1 MYKEINPL
9 YSFLSVQFCGVMYIH
24 DVVLLSA
31 QSSHINS
38 SKLKLDP
45 LNMNS
50 YFLPPPNPWQPP
62 FYCAWELDYSRYL
75 VQVNNTIICSFVTDL
90 CHWA

>member
-50 YFLPPPNPWQPP
+50 YFLPPPQPLATTILL
-62 FYCAWELDYSRYL
+62 CLGIGL
-75 VQVNNTIICSFVTDL
+75 LQVPRTSQ
-90 CHWA
+90 